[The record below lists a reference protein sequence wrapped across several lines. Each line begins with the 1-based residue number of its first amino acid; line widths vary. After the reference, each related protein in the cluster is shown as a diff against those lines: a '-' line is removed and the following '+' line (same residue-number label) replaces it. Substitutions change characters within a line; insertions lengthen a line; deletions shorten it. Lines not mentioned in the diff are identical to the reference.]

1 MAKDKTQK
9 KKERERRVAKEKLAA
24 IQQRRDLEKTATEG
38 KKAGAKPNKLASAA
52 QQVPKVDHQVANA
65 RHTFAR
71 RRSVG

>member
-1 MAKDKTQK
+1 MAGNKQQK

-24 IQQRRDLEKTATEG
+24 IQQRRELEKTVAEG
-38 KKAGAKPNKLASAA
+38 KKGGAKPNKLSSA
-52 QQVPKVDHQVANA
+52 VPLPKVETQSANA